1 MAVGSPWPKLRSVPC
16 HGNAWT
22 VASRIKR
29 RDELRWRPGKRSAM
43 LEASRC
49 IGVSQQLM
57 RGYGWN
63 ACIRQSKIESAL
75 APLALHS
82 GARTNGSKIRGDRGT
97 PREETPK
104 DVERGLPPRSGL

>member
-75 APLALHS
+75 VVFQINPAPQDTYCEAFCEH
-82 GARTNGSKIRGDRGT
+82 
-97 PREETPK
+97 
-104 DVERGLPPRSGL
+104 RSW